1 LSDFSVTGVK
11 GAVVDRRI
19 ESSRTVSRSALL
31 ALTTCALGI
40 ALVASG
46 VAAAS
51 PKRTVAQKTI
61 TLFSLPTHEAFVANA
76 DDELR
81 GDVSNPFGTH
91 ISRAASGLS
100 NLDEKNG
107 PFPGDE
113 ALFSFNVYTTS
124 SLNVSAGSAV
134 FTCQY
139 YFDKNA
145 FCDVSFQLNGGTLL
159 GAGAFNF
166 NASKFAIAIT
176 GGYGK
181 YSGASGDVE
190 ATPSGKL
197 AQRLAFVLTH

>member
-1 LSDFSVTGVK
+1 M
-11 GAVVDRRI
+11 R
-19 ESSRTVSRSALL
+19 LL
-31 ALTTCALGI
+31 ALTACVMGI
-40 ALVASG
+40 ALLGVGVASS
-46 VAAAS
+46 S
-51 PKRTVAQKTI
+51 PKQTTGLQTFTVYSI
-61 TLFSLPTHEAFVANA
+61 PTHEAFVANA
-76 DDELR
+76 DDEVR

-91 ISRAASGLS
+91 ISRKASGLS
-100 NLDEKNG
+100 NLDEKQG

-113 ALFSFNVYTTS
+113 ALFSFSVFKTGSLETS
-124 SLNVSAGSAV
+124 VCSAV

-145 FCDVSFQLNGGTLL
+145 FCDVSFQMNGGTLM

-181 YSGASGDVE
+181 YSGATGDVQ

-197 AQRLAFVLTH
+197 AQRLNFTLKLS

>member
-1 LSDFSVTGVK
+1 MKTAMKGV
-11 GAVVDRRI
+11 
-19 ESSRTVSRSALL
+19 SLSALL
-31 ALTTCALGI
+31 ALSALALG
-40 ALVASG
+40 ASLLVAG
-46 VAAAS
+46 GAMGS
-51 PKRTVAQKTI
+51 PKRVAAQRTI

-76 DDELR
+76 DDEVR

-91 ISRAASGLS
+91 ISRSASGLS
-100 NLDEKNG
+100 NLDEKSG

-113 ALFSFNVYTTS
+113 ALFSFKIYTTS

-145 FCDVSFQLNGGTLL
+145 FCDVSFQLQGGTLV

-166 NASKFAIAIT
+166 NAGKFALAIT

-181 YSGASGDVE
+181 YSGASGDLQ
-190 ATPSGKL
+190 ATSSGKL
-197 AQRLAFVLTH
+197 AQRLTFTLTH

>member
-1 LSDFSVTGVK
+1 MNRG
-11 GAVVDRRI
+11 I
-19 ESSRTVSRSALL
+19 ESSRTVSRLALL
-31 ALTTCALGI
+31 ALTIAVLGVS
-40 ALVASG
+40 LVAAG
-46 VAAAS
+46 AAAAA
-51 PKRTVAQKTI
+51 PKRAAAQKTI
-61 TLFSLPTHEAFVANA
+61 TVFSLPTHEAFVANA
-76 DDELR
+76 DDEVR

-100 NLDEKNG
+100 NLSEKNG

-113 ALFSFNVYTTS
+113 ALFSFNIYTTK
-124 SLNVSAGSAV
+124 SLDVSAGSAV

-145 FCDVSFQLNGGTLL
+145 FCDVSFQLDGGTLM

-166 NASKFAIAIT
+166 DAKKFAIAIT

-190 ATPSGKL
+190 ATPSGKF